1 LARYE
6 NSSLCLIVHR
16 HQIQG
21 AGTEPGKFAPAP
33 GGFVSGVDFFEP
45 SGIWYQPEGSTI
57 PRPISPTHTR
67 SRSPGTR
74 FLLLPHIARLT
85 SHISQALVDSG
96 IDYRGSNTGVY
107 LGQLLV
113 STDEVS
119 DDWYGVNDH
128 TGVGKC
134 IALRA
139 NRVSFTF
146 DLKGPS
152 FLLDTGE
159 WWSFRPIPSLF

>member
-1 LARYE
+1 M
-6 NSSLCLIVHR
+6 
-16 HQIQG
+16 
-21 AGTEPGKFAPAP
+21 
-33 GGFVSGVDFFEP
+33 
-45 SGIWYQPEGSTI
+45 
-57 PRPISPTHTR
+57 
-67 SRSPGTR
+67 
-74 FLLLPHIARLT
+74 
-85 SHISQALVDSG
+85 DSG

-113 STDEVS
+113 STYELA
-119 DDWYGVNDH
+119 DDRYEINDH
-128 TGVGKC
+128 TGIGKC

-159 WWSFRPIPSLF
+159 FGVLTYARSSLT